1 MKRQVLTILMVAV
14 ASMVVAAQNEKK
26 NVAYID
32 TPVDEYQAER
42 CRLDVY
48 APDGAQKLPIVV
60 FFHGGGLEGGNKFIP
75 TEMKDKGVVVIS
87 PNYRLSPRATA
98 PAYIEDAAAAVAWA
112 IRNAETI
119 GGDAKHV
126 YVTGHSAGGYLT
138 LMLALDKSYL
148 AKHDIDADSLAGY
161 IPLSGQTNT
170 HYTIRKERGVDME
183 IPMIDKYAPL
193 YHARKLVPPMVLVTG
208 ARELEM
214 TSRFTENL
222 HLQET
227 MRVKGAEVELYEL
240 DGFDH
245 GTMFEPGCLFVLRMV
260 RRHSEP

>member
-1 MKRQVLTILMVAV
+1 MKRHVLTMLMVAV
-14 ASMVVAAQNEKK
+14 VAIAVAAPREMKD
-26 NVAYID
+26 VAYVD
-32 TPVDEYQAER
+32 APADEYQAER

-48 APDGAQKLPIVV
+48 APDGAQGLPVVV
-60 FFHGGGLEGGNKFIP
+60 FFHGGGLEGGNKWIP
-75 TEMKDKGVVVIS
+75 AELKDKGVVVVS
-87 PNYRLSPRATA
+87 PNYRLSPHVSA
-98 PAYIEDAAAAVAWA
+98 PAYIEDAASAVAWA
-112 IRNAETI
+112 VKNAKTI
-119 GGDAKHV
+119 GGDAKRV

-170 HYTIRKERGVDME
+170 HYTIRKERGLDMA
-183 IPMIDKYAPL
+183 IPMIDEYAPL
-193 YHARKLVPPMVLVTG
+193 YHARRLAPPMILVTG

-245 GTMFEPGCLFVLRMV
+245 GSMFTPGCLFVLRMI
-260 RRHSEP
+260 RRQ

>member
-1 MKRQVLTILMVAV
+1 MRRQVSIILMVMIA
-14 ASMVVAAQNEKK
+14 AMSVAAPLEKK
-26 NVAYID
+26 DVAYID
-32 TPVDEYQAER
+32 APVDEYQAER

-48 APDGAQKLPIVV
+48 APDGAQGLPVVV

-75 TEMKDKGVVVIS
+75 TELKDKGIVVVA

-98 PAYIEDAAAAVAWA
+98 PAYIEDAAAAVAWT
-112 IRNAETI
+112 IRNAAAI
-119 GGDAKHV
+119 GGDAKRV

-170 HYTIRKERGVDME
+170 HYTIRKERGLDMA

-193 YHARKLVPPMVLVTG
+193 YHARKLIPPMILVTG
-208 ARELEM
+208 ARKQEM

-227 MRVKGAEVELYEL
+227 MQVKGARVELYEL

-245 GTMFEPGCLFVLRMV
+245 GTMFEPGCLFVLRMI
-260 RRHSEP
+260 RQHSGK